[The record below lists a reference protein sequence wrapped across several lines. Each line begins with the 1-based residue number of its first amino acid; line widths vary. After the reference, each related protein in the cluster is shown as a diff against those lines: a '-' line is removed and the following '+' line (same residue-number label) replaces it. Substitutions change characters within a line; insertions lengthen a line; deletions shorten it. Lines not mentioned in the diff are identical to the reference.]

1 MTDDTT
7 RARPGVRTFTAEDR
21 QEAVRTRRRRQA
33 DHDQAVWPRISELR
47 GQGLS
52 WRQVAR
58 ALEADG
64 VQTARGGRRWQPV
77 QLQRIARRSQ
87 ATPPPQKT
95 RKSRL
100 QGFLQWLF
108 RCLIPSR
115 S

>member
-21 QEAVRTRRRRQA
+21 QAAVRTRRRRQA

-47 GQGLS
+47 DQGLS

-64 VQTARGGRRWQPV
+64 VQTARGSGRWQPV
-77 QLQRIARRSQ
+77 QLQRIAQRRQ
-87 ATPPPQKT
+87 ATT

-100 QGFLQWLF
+100 QGFLQWL
-108 RCLIPSR
+108 RRRLTP
-115 S
+115 

>member
-1 MTDDTT
+1 MTDDTA
-7 RARPGVRTFTAEDR
+7 RARPGTRTFSAEDR
-21 QEAVRTRRRRQA
+21 QAAVRTRRRRQA

-47 GQGLS
+47 DQGLS

-64 VQTARGGRRWQPV
+64 VQTARGSGRWQPV

-87 ATPPPQKT
+87 ATSVPQRT

-100 QGFLQWLF
+100 QGFLQWLR
-108 RCLIPSR
+108 RCLTPTR

>member
-1 MTDDTT
+1 MNDDTAS
-7 RARPGVRTFTAEDR
+7 ARPGTRAFTAEDR
-21 QEAVRTRRRRQA
+21 QVAVRTRRRRQA

-47 GQGLS
+47 DQGFS

-64 VQTARGGRRWQPV
+64 VQTARGSGRWQPV
-77 QLQRIARRSQ
+77 QLQRIAQRRQ
-87 ATPPPQKT
+87 AAPTPQRT

-100 QGFLQWLF
+100 QGFLQWLL
-108 RCLIPSR
+108 RRLTPSR